1 MPVCRVCDTPANK
14 TSLRT
19 FLSMR
24 PVQKRFGIRYNNNSA
39 LYFGCTKATL
49 ILYKKRI
56 WGWLRASR
64 FLYCHFYLRFY
75 HLFTYIP
82 CAPWFSC
89 MLVLKLFWLEIGH
102 ISFDIIVSL
111 HNGNNVLRWMPH
123 SSRVY
128 LKTVNTPKQRV
139 FSACCAPF
147 SLAIH
152 KVFPRENGFIR
163 RKIPRCWSYCRF
175 SDRP

>member
-1 MPVCRVCDTPANK
+1 M
-14 TSLRT
+14 
-19 FLSMR
+19 LSYHTR
-24 PVQKRFGIRYNNNSA
+24 QK
-39 LYFGCTKATL
+39 KATPETKPVVSGQSAAKIKEAL
-49 ILYKKRI
+49 NKSARS
-56 WGWLRASR
+56 AHSR
-64 FLYCHFYLRFY
+64 RRFIQSFL
-75 HLFTYIP
+75 
-82 CAPWFSC
+82 
-89 MLVLKLFWLEIGH
+89 
-102 ISFDIIVSL
+102 
-111 HNGNNVLRWMPH
+111 
-123 SSRVY
+123 RVY